1 MIIKIQEK
9 FWKNTVAVFTILAL
23 KTIFK
28 AIFCKFLRS
37 KHLFWHPYWHTYW
50 CHTQC
55 VSKCYGW
62 HLIHKWLI
70 VSQNLKFASK
80 SIRLLKEPS
89 GPQECRLRLIALKI
103 GFMLKNWRHWIVK
116 ILFEFLKS
124 KVGTLILNLSMRNNF
139 TRIFENQTG
148 LMIFEV

>member
-1 MIIKIQEK
+1 MIIRIQEK
-9 FWKNTVAVFTILAL
+9 FWKNTVTVFPILAL

-28 AIFCKFLRS
+28 AIFCKFLKS
-37 KHLFWHPYWHTYW
+37 KHLFWHPYRHTYW
-50 CHTQC
+50 WHTQC

-62 HLIHKWLI
+62 HLIHKWL
-70 VSQNLKFASK
+70 K
-80 SIRLLKEPS
+80 SIRLFKDPS

-103 GFMLKNWRHWIVK
+103 GFMLKNWRRWIVK

-148 LMIFEV
+148 LMIFDT